1 MPEDTGDKKTMEN
14 DNKDL
19 TAQVIDNMQSV
30 SGTLND
36 AIDTFGIR
44 EIVEGADSATSSESE

>member
-19 TAQVIDNMQSV
+19 TAQVIDNMQNV
-30 SGTLND
+30 SGSLND
-36 AIDTFGIR
+36 AVDNYSIR
-44 EIVEGADSATSSESE
+44 EYDSADSATSSESE